1 MKLNA
6 VVDSLVRM
14 QALLAKE
21 FRVLLR
27 DVRMRF
33 FVVVPPLVQL
43 MIFGYAATFDIRSA
57 DVGVVDHARTQQV
70 RGLLGSV
77 ASGGNLRLH
86 YYPDTAAAADAM
98 DRNRIGAV
106 IQFAQ
111 DFGRRPVVQLIA
123 DGSDSNSA
131 QLVVGQLSQI
141 IRKYSQ
147 ESSGAE
153 ASVQIVERAWFNPNL
168 DDRDYFIPGIIAN
181 VVLVSTMVL
190 TAMAVVRER
199 ELGTLER
206 LLVTPMARIEFL
218 LGKMLPVA
226 CVGLFDVVLVTGVAV
241 AWFDVPLRGSFTALV
256 MGSLLFLASTLGMGL
271 LISSY
276 ASTQQQAML
285 LAFFVIMPA
294 VVLSGFAFPIQNMPL
309 PAQYLTYLDPLRYF
323 MVIIRDV
330 FLKGGGIGMHG
341 FQYAMML
348 LLGSAA
354 MGLSI
359 HRLH

>member
-1 MKLNA
+1 MHALF
-6 VVDSLVRM
+6 DSAVRM

-43 MIFGYAATFDIRSA
+43 VVFGYAATFDIRAA
-57 DVGVVDHARTQQV
+57 DVGVIDYSHSQEV
-70 RGLLGSV
+70 RELLGSV
-77 ASGGNLRLH
+77 ASGGEFHLH
-86 YYPDTAAAADAM
+86 YFPDVAAASDAM
-98 DRNRIGAV
+98 DRNQVGV
-106 IQFAQ
+106 IMQFAA
-111 DFGRRPVVQLIA
+111 DFARRPVVQLIA

-131 QLVVGQLSQI
+131 ELTVGQLSQT
-141 IRKYSQ
+141 IRQYAGI
-147 ESSGAE
+147 SSGMQPP
-153 ASVQIVERAWFNPNL
+153 VQVDERAWFNPNL
-168 DDRDYFIPGIIAN
+168 EDRDYFIPGIIAN
-181 VVLVSTMVL
+181 VVLVATMVL

-206 LLVTPMARIEFL
+206 LLVTPMGRFEFL

-226 CVGLFDVVLVTGVAV
+226 CVGLFDVLLVTLVAV
-241 AWFDVPLRGSFTALV
+241 AWFHVPFRGSFPALV
-256 MGSLLFLASTLGMGL
+256 MGSLLFLASTLGLGL

-294 VVLSGFAFPIQNMPL
+294 VILSGFAFPIHNMPV

-330 FLKGGGIGMHG
+330 FLKGGGIAAHG
-341 FQYAMML
+341 VEFAMML
-348 LLGSAA
+348 LLGGAA

-359 HRLH
+359 HRLR

>member
-1 MKLNA
+1 MNA
-6 VVDSLVRM
+6 ILDSLVRM
-14 QALLAKE
+14 RALLSKE

-43 MIFGYAATFDIRSA
+43 VIFGYAATFDIRSA
-57 DVGVVDHARTQQV
+57 DVGVVDYAHTQQV
-70 RGLLGSV
+70 RELLGSV
-77 ASGGNLRLH
+77 ASGGEFHLH
-86 YYPDTAAAADAM
+86 YYADMAAAADAM

-106 IQFAQ
+106 MQFAQ

-131 QLVVGQLSQI
+131 QLIVGQLSQI
-141 IRKYSQ
+141 VHEYSQ
-147 ESSGAE
+147 EALHTE
-153 ASVQIVERAWFNPNL
+153 PPVQIVERAWFNPNL
-168 DDRDYFIPGIIAN
+168 DDRDYYVPGIIAN

-206 LLVTPMARIEFL
+206 LLVTPMARVEFL

-226 CVGLFDVVLVTGVAV
+226 CVGLFDVVLVTGIAV
-241 AWFDVPLRGSFTALV
+241 AWFDVPFRGSFPVLLV
-256 MGSLLFLASTLGMGL
+256 GSLLFLASTLGMGL

-294 VVLSGFAFPIQNMPL
+294 VILSGFAFPIQNMPL

-323 MVIIRDV
+323 MVIIRDA
-330 FLKGGGIGMHG
+330 FLKGGGIGRHG
-341 FQYAMML
+341 FEFAMML
-348 LLGSAA
+348 LLGTAA

-359 HRLH
+359 RRLQ